1 MADKHPS
8 VQRPDGVQQ
17 SIEAIG
23 TVLIVSGVRGS
34 AVSVST
40 GPSPSVLI
48 IITAFEICNHS
59 KELSC
64 VFFMYFNLF
73 PGGKIIGILTET
85 AVTNRRRVIPG
96 RLRCYPDTQTL
107 CPSTSDL
114 LPPFYPPPTL
124 IPTIVTAT

>member
-48 IITAFEICNHS
+48 IITAFEICNYS

-85 AVTNRRRVIPG
+85 R
-96 RLRCYPDTQTL
+96 
-107 CPSTSDL
+107 
-114 LPPFYPPPTL
+114 
-124 IPTIVTAT
+124 

>member
-96 RLRCYPDTQTL
+96 CVANPDTQTL
-107 CPSTSDL
+107 CPSSRDL
-114 LPPFYPPPTL
+114 LPPLYPPPTL

>member
-48 IITAFEICNHS
+48 IITAFAKKNILASYLTFSSC
-59 KELSC
+59 LST
-64 VFFMYFNLF
+64 FS
-73 PGGKIIGILTET
+73 
-85 AVTNRRRVIPG
+85 RV
-96 RLRCYPDTQTL
+96 
-107 CPSTSDL
+107 
-114 LPPFYPPPTL
+114 
-124 IPTIVTAT
+124 AK